1 MKKIFLIV
9 IIAIITVSCEL
20 FSQKNGENIMKEGKK
35 EEWSVIDN
43 MEMYIVKIKME
54 IEFISLK
61 F

>member
-1 MKKIFLIV
+1 MNYLV
-9 IIAIITVSCEL
+9 
-20 FSQKNGENIMKEGKK
+20 QKNGENIMKEGKK
-35 EEWSVIDN
+35 EEWGVIDN